1 MTKEP
6 RSCPCKFL
14 STSLSSFTAAE
25 YGDIHSLSKIKDV
38 TTRSDDAGY
47 NPLHFTAQFNH
58 VAATALLLQMGCPVD
73 GGGHCGATPL
83 HRASFSGATATMKVL
98 LEWNAPNKTYSE
110 TTDTEMAFVEDI
122 ASDSRTPASA
132 TQSKA
137 RYCDLLARDTS
148 FGDESTP
155 LHKAAA
161 GGRYLAVHMIL
172 GALKE
177 RNSATSNGLSSAP
190 KNSWIQRG
198 LLARD
203 KYGRTP
209 LDVARHFLQIQET
222 ERDAVARWDEVAGGS
237 ADWGKC
243 AKMLENATT
252 ENKRNSI
259 GNPSSRNQAIPGLP
273 LHLRRGVMACLDCT
287 GLPGQNDNVCMTA
300 SWQASFQ
307 KALGNSASMCIVAS
321 TSVPSMPKTVASILI
336 ANTKTSS
343 VAMNENNATRKE
355 GIEW

>member
-38 TTRSDDAGY
+38 TTRRDDAGY

-137 RYCDLLARDTS
+137 RYCDLLARDT
-148 FGDESTP
+148 
-155 LHKAAA
+155 
-161 GGRYLAVHMIL
+161 R
-172 GALKE
+172 
-177 RNSATSNGLSSAP
+177 
-190 KNSWIQRG
+190 
-198 LLARD
+198 
-203 KYGRTP
+203 
-209 LDVARHFLQIQET
+209 
-222 ERDAVARWDEVAGGS
+222 
-237 ADWGKC
+237 
-243 AKMLENATT
+243 
-252 ENKRNSI
+252 
-259 GNPSSRNQAIPGLP
+259 
-273 LHLRRGVMACLDCT
+273 
-287 GLPGQNDNVCMTA
+287 
-300 SWQASFQ
+300 
-307 KALGNSASMCIVAS
+307 
-321 TSVPSMPKTVASILI
+321 
-336 ANTKTSS
+336 
-343 VAMNENNATRKE
+343 
-355 GIEW
+355 